1 MRKATHVL
9 GRAFRETGQ
18 ALDRLGLTVAENE
31 IYKETFSRHRPVMNL
46 FDQRP
51 VIAAGVF
58 VAPNAS
64 VIGRATI
71 LNDVSIW
78 YGAVVRADKHRVK
91 IGSNTNVQ
99 DRAVINTVTSLDNGF
114 PADVTIGEEVTI
126 GHGALLTS
134 CTVGSRVLIGQ
145 GAIVQ
150 AGADIG
156 SDSMIAAGAVVLPN
170 TVVPSKQ
177 LWAGN
182 PAKYVRD
189 LTDEELAGVQKS
201 AEEYVKL
208 SKEHD
213 AEFLPYGTAYQAAED
228 KNVL

>member
-1 MRKATHVL
+1 MKKGFHLL
-9 GRAFRETGQ
+9 GKAFRETGQ
-18 ALDRLGLTVAENE
+18 AMDRLGLTVAENE

-46 FDQRP
+46 FEQRP
-51 VIAAGVF
+51 IIAAGVF

-64 VIGRATI
+64 VIGRAT
-71 LNDVSIW
+71 LMNDVSVW
-78 YGAVVRADKHRVK
+78 YGAVVRADKHRIK
-91 IGSNTNVQ
+91 IGSGTNVQ

-114 PADVTIGEEVTI
+114 PADVFIGERVTI

-134 CTVGSRVLIGQ
+134 CTIGPRVLIGQ

-156 SDSMIAAGAVVLPN
+156 ADSMLAAGAVVLPN

-182 PAKYVRD
+182 PAKYIRD
-189 LTDEELAGVQKS
+189 LTDEELSMLDNS
-201 AEEYVKL
+201 ASEYVKL

-213 AEFLPYGTAYQAAED
+213 AEFLPYGTVYQAAEKQD
-228 KNVL
+228 LI